1 MRKQTKL
8 VAVLSAA
15 ALLAVGASMT
25 SFAGWE
31 KDEDGIWHYYDSDDE
46 MVEDE
51 WRKDGS
57 KWFYLDEDGDMLTDA
72 WVDDDYY
79 VDESGAML
87 TNAWKYTVSDEDQ
100 DEPDEDGE
108 RWFYFNNKG
117 KKVVND
123 TKKINGK
130 TYLFDSDGKM
140 EFGWQQDNNTGDMY
154 YYGDENDGAR
164 TESQWLWLERSGN
177 LSDEDLDD
185 GQKKGLCDDTSSDPC
200 DDEGW
205 YWFQSSGKMYKDK
218 TKKKINGKFYMFNEH
233 GQMLYEWIDNKKV
246 SVGSNAQLDA
256 KRADG
261 SVATAGE
268 MLYYNVNEEGW
279 RADGWYQID
288 GSEAMKT
295 DSDTDW
301 YYIDDGEMYHATDA
315 DDAGTTDGGS
325 EVYVMRKKVKVSGN
339 KYFAFNKKGQM
350 QDGLQYIVKDHGFF
364 YFDENGYQKT
374 GKVSSVECEDDDY
387 TFYFTTKN
395 GKNGIGYT
403 GEKDGTLYFNGKRL
417 EADDDYKFYVV
428 DGSIYLVNTK
438 GKIQKATNSKKYD
451 DIENGA
457 YVGKDVHVT
466 TNKKGI
472 VSSVQVGNAAAT
484 RSEDLLTDLAT
495 DINATGFDAKSYE
508 NANDNKVAVPF
519 IDLYDSNDV
528 YTYTGSDYAEGWR

>member
-1 MRKQTKL
+1 M
-8 VAVLSAA
+8 
-15 ALLAVGASMT
+15 
-25 SFAGWE
+25 
-31 KDEDGIWHYYDSDDE
+31 
-46 MVEDE
+46 
-51 WRKDGS
+51 
-57 KWFYLDEDGDMLTDA
+57 
-72 WVDDDYY
+72 
-79 VDESGAML
+79 
-87 TNAWKYTVSDEDQ
+87 N
-100 DEPDEDGE
+100 
-108 RWFYFNNKG
+108 
-117 KKVVND
+117 VV
-123 TKKINGK
+123 
-130 TYLFDSDGKM
+130 
-140 EFGWQQDNNTGDMY
+140 
-154 YYGDENDGAR
+154 
-164 TESQWLWLERSGN
+164 
-177 LSDEDLDD
+177 
-185 GQKKGLCDDTSSDPC
+185 
-200 DDEGW
+200 
-205 YWFQSSGKMYKDK
+205 
-218 TKKKINGKFYMFNEH
+218 
-233 GQMLYEWIDNKKV
+233 
-246 SVGSNAQLDA
+246 
-256 KRADG
+256 
-261 SVATAGE
+261 
-268 MLYYNVNEEGW
+268 EEGW